1 MFSGLLLLLGAAPS
15 VLGSAVPQASH
26 LASSYAGSHTSAVWP
41 PPGATNTGL
50 SAYFPDGS
58 QVGYPGPTPTGD
70 EAEAIQTA
78 PATSEMESFYPLTDS
93 KAYGHEAPGFEPIRY
108 WGNLSPWYSV
118 PSSAHGLPE
127 ASPQIPEGCSI
138 NQVHL
143 LHRHGAR
150 YPTSGAGPATF
161 AAKLH
166 NATIGA
172 GFTASGPL
180 EFLNTWT
187 YKLGAE
193 ILTPFGREQLFNLGV
208 GFRVKYGDLLK
219 NFTELPVWRTT
230 SEDRMLQS
238 ALNFAAGFFGIQS
251 YQTDYNEVIIVEA
264 SGYNN
269 TLAPW
274 NACPNNNADTIGY
287 YGDSLQNE
295 WITKYLTPTLKR
307 VAPLIHGVNLTVTD
321 LYYMQQTCAYETVAL
336 GFSDFCGVF
345 TEEEWEGFNYAL
357 DISFWYSSGPG
368 NPTSAAIGLGWVG
381 EMMARLTQT
390 PITGAFAEVNTTLA
404 NNVTFPLNQPIYV
417 DATHDTI
424 ISAIVATMNFT
435 SLARSGPLPVSHI
448 PANRSWITTQVS
460 PFASNLVGQVL
471 SCPASDVSTHIRW
484 ILNDAVVPLTGLKG
498 CPEDK
503 NGLCPLSTFITGMN
517 ERIAEIDYNFDCYAN
532 YTVPTPDTIID
543 GRYPPALRNGTA

>member
-1 MFSGLLLLLGAAPS
+1 MLSGLLLLLLGVAPS
-15 VLGSAVPQASH
+15 VLTSAVPRAAHSASDW
-26 LASSYAGSHTSAVWP
+26 AGSTTSAVWP
-41 PPGATNTGL
+41 PPEATNTGL
-50 SAYFPDGS
+50 SSYFPDAS

-78 PATSEMESFYPLTDS
+78 PPSDMESIYPLTDP
-93 KAYGHEAPGFEPIRY
+93 KASGSESSGFDVIRY

-118 PSSAHGLPE
+118 PSSTHGLPD
-127 ASPQIPEGCSI
+127 ASPEDPDGCSI

-150 YPTSGAGPATF
+150 YPTSGAGPASF

-166 NATIGA
+166 NTSTTT
-172 GFTASGPL
+172 GFSASGPL
-180 EFLNTWT
+180 KFLNTWT

-193 ILTPFGREQLFNLGV
+193 LLTPFGREELFDLGV

-219 NFTELPVWRTT
+219 GFTELPVFRTT
-230 SEDRMLQS
+230 SEERMVES
-238 ALNFAAGFFGIQS
+238 ALNFAAGFFGVQT
-251 YQTDYNEVIIVEA
+251 YQTDYHQLIIIEED
-264 SGYNN
+264 GYNN

-274 NACPNNNADTIGY
+274 NACPNNNAENIGY
-287 YGDSLQNE
+287 YGDSLQE
-295 WITKYLTPTLKR
+295 QWIEQYLTPTLKR
-307 VAPLIHGVNLTVTD
+307 VAPLIQGFNLTITD
-321 LYYMQQTCAYETVAL
+321 LYHMQQACAYETVAL
-336 GFSDFCGVF
+336 GFSDFCSVF
-345 TEEEWEGFNYAL
+345 TQEEWEGFNYANDL
-357 DISFWYSSGPG
+357 SFWYSTGPG

-390 PITGAFAEVNTTLA
+390 PIDGPFAEVNTTLT

-435 SLARSGPLPVSHI
+435 SLAAGGPLPVDHI

-471 SCPASDVSTHIRW
+471 SCPASNVSTHIRW
-484 ILNDAVVPLTGLKG
+484 ILNDAVMPLTGLKG
-498 CPEDK
+498 CQEDP
-503 NGLCPLSTFITGMN
+503 NGLCELSAFIAGMQ
-517 ERIAEIDYNFDCYAN
+517 ERMAEIDYDFDCFAN

>member
-1 MFSGLLLLLGAAPS
+1 MLSGLLLVLGSAPL
-15 VLGSAVPQASH
+15 VLGSAVPK
-26 LASSYAGSHTSAVWP
+26 ASSYAGSHTSAVWP
-41 PPGATNTGL
+41 PPDATNTGL
-50 SAYFPDGS
+50 GSYFPDGS

-78 PATSEMESFYPLTDS
+78 PAASEMESIYPLTDPI
-93 KAYGHEAPGFEPIRY
+93 AYGSEKPGFDPIRY

-150 YPTSGAGPATF
+150 YPTSGGGPAGF
-161 AAKLH
+161 ADKLQ
-166 NATIGA
+166 NATIGG
-172 GFTASGPL
+172 GFTASGSL
-180 EFLNTWT
+180 EFLNAWT

-193 ILTPFGREQLFNLGV
+193 LLTPFGREQLFNLGV

-219 NFTELPVWRTT
+219 NFTELPVFRTT
-230 SEDRMLQS
+230 SQDRMLHS
-238 ALNFAAGFFGIQS
+238 ALNFAAGFFGIDS
-251 YQTDYNEVIIVEA
+251 YQTDYNELIIVE
-264 SGYNN
+264 SDGYNN

-274 NACPNNNADTIGY
+274 NACPNNNLESIGY
-287 YGDSLQNE
+287 YGDSLQDQ
-295 WITKYLTPTLKR
+295 WIETYLAPTLER
-307 VAPLIHGVNLTVTD
+307 LQPLVQGVNLTTSD
-321 LYYMQQTCAYETVAL
+321 LYNMQSACAYETVAL

-357 DISFWYSSGPG
+357 DVSFWYSYGPG

-381 EMMARLTQT
+381 EMVSRLTQT
-390 PITGAFAEVNTTLA
+390 PITGAFAEVNTTLM
-404 NNVTFPLNQPIYV
+404 NNITFPLNQPIYV

-424 ISAIVATMNFT
+424 ISAILATMNFT
-435 SLARSGPLPVSHI
+435 SLASGGPLPADHI
-448 PANRSWITTQVS
+448 PANRSWITTQIS

-484 ILNDAVVPLTGLKG
+484 ILNDGVLPLTGLNG

-503 NGLCPLSTFITGMN
+503 NGLCPLATYISVMK
-517 ERIAEIDYNFDCYAN
+517 ERIAEIDYDFDCYAN

>member
-1 MFSGLLLLLGAAPS
+1 MLSGLLLVLGTAPL
-15 VLGSAVPQASH
+15 VLGSAVPK
-26 LASSYAGSHTSAVWP
+26 ASSYAGSHSSAVWP

-50 SAYFPDGS
+50 SSYFPDAS

-70 EAEAIQTA
+70 EPEAIQTA
-78 PATSEMESFYPLTDS
+78 PAASEMESIYPLTDPEVDGS
-93 KAYGHEAPGFEPIRY
+93 EKPGFDTIRY

-150 YPTSGAGPATF
+150 YPTSSGGPAGF
-161 AAKLH
+161 AEKLS
-166 NATIGA
+166 NATVSG
-172 GFTASGPL
+172 GFTASGSL

-193 ILTPFGREQLFNLGV
+193 LLTPFGREELFDLGV

-230 SEDRMLQS
+230 SEDRMVQS
-238 ALNFAAGFFGIQS
+238 ALNFAAGFYGIDS
-251 YQTDYNEVIIVEA
+251 YQTAYNELIIVE
-264 SGYNN
+264 SDGFNN

-274 NACPNNNADTIGY
+274 NACPNNNADSIGY
-287 YGDSLQNE
+287 YGDSLQDQ
-295 WITKYLTPTLKR
+295 WIEKYLSPTLKR
-307 VAPLIHGVNLTVTD
+307 LQPLIQGINLTTSD
-321 LYYMQQTCAYETVAL
+321 LYNMQSACAYETVAL
-336 GFSDFCGVF
+336 GFSDFCGAF

-357 DISFWYSSGPG
+357 DISFWYSTGPG

-381 EMMARLTQT
+381 EMMSRLTQT
-390 PITGAFAEVNTTLA
+390 PITGAFAEVNTTLM
-404 NNVTFPLNQPIYV
+404 NNITFPLDQPIYV

-435 SLARSGPLPVSHI
+435 SLASGGPLPVDHI
-448 PANRSWITTQVS
+448 PANRSWITSQIS

-484 ILNDAVVPLTGLKG
+484 ILNDAVMPLTGLNG

-503 NGLCPLSTFITGMN
+503 NGLCPLSTFIPAMKD
-517 ERIAEIDYNFDCYAN
+517 RMAEIDYDFDCYAN